1 MVGDANQDLIFSK
14 RKAIYALFPYA
25 ILLEQ
30 GGHQGMVDLIFRA
43 SRASLSGKFMWRRLQ
58 PYITSLFDEPSPPSL
73 DRVVALVSPHIRWNA
88 MSNGAEAV
96 TRWAA
101 AAMKVQYTED
111 VGQSVVDALLQ
122 IACNDSLRRH
132 VPAEIWEWLKRRPPL
147 PPECQGRRV
156 GTSAYVVSY
165 IQGLGDPEILKSYF
179 LLVWS
184 EWDSLRTSGLDMMQ
198 ISIREVFGDFD
209 ANRSDLVRRLD
220 HVLGE
225 LDQGLEYLKQR
236 KPGMG
241 TVEIQVAKRDYR
253 KLGEVLQEAGVD
265 VV

>member
-1 MVGDANQDLIFSK
+1 
-14 RKAIYALFPYA
+14 
-25 ILLEQ
+25 
-30 GGHQGMVDLIFRA
+30 
-43 SRASLSGKFMWRRLQ
+43 
-58 PYITSLFDEPSPPSL
+58 
-73 DRVVALVSPHIRWNA
+73 
-88 MSNGAEAV
+88 
-96 TRWAA
+96 
-101 AAMKVQYTED
+101 
-111 VGQSVVDALLQ
+111 
-122 IACNDSLRRH
+122 
-132 VPAEIWEWLKRRPPL
+132 
-147 PPECQGRRV
+147 
-156 GTSAYVVSY
+156 
-165 IQGLGDPEILKSYF
+165 
-179 LLVWS
+179 
-184 EWDSLRTSGLDMMQ
+184 MMQ